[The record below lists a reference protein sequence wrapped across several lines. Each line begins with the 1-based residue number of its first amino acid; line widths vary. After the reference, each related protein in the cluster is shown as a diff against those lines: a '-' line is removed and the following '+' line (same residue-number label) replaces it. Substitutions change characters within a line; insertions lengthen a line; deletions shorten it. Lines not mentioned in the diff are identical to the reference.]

1 MSSGLFDLT
10 GRTALVTGS
19 SRGIGY
25 ALARGLGQA
34 GAQVVLNGRDEARLR
49 EAAGRLTGEGL
60 ALHVARFDV
69 TDESAVNDAVSEIE
83 SAIAP
88 IDILV
93 NNAGMQ
99 LRRALQDFSTADWRR
114 LMDQN
119 LTSAFLVGR
128 AVATRMLTRHA
139 GKIINVCSLQSELAR
154 PTIAP
159 YAASK
164 GALKML
170 TRGMCADWAPHG
182 ICVNAIGPGYFA
194 TDLSRPLRED
204 AEFDEWI
211 RSRTPAGR
219 WGEVDE
225 LVGVAVFLAA
235 PASDFV
241 HGQIIYVD
249 GGVSA
254 VV

>member
-25 ALARGLGQA
+25 ALARGLAQA
-34 GAQVVLNGRDEARLR
+34 GAQVVLNSRDEARLG

-60 ALHVARFDV
+60 AVHVARFDV
-69 TDESAVNDAVSEIE
+69 TDEGAVNDAVSEIE
-83 SAIAP
+83 STIAP

-93 NNAGMQ
+93 NNAGIQ
-99 LRRALQDFSTADWRR
+99 LRMPLQDFSTADWRR

-119 LTSAFLVGR
+119 LTSAFLMGR
-128 AVATRMLTRHA
+128 AVATRMLTRRA

-194 TDLSRPLRED
+194 TDLSQPLRED
-204 AEFDEWI
+204 AEFDRWI

-219 WGEVDE
+219 WGEVEE

-254 VV
+254 VI